1 MLSWLAENGGTIGV
15 LVLLLLVVGGIIAG
29 ILRDRRKGKSSCG
42 SNCSGC
48 PMGGSCHPK
57 KKRLHRP
64 AGGTRLLLVFLL
76 LRSRFSARQ
85 GASNRPG
92 MLSAL
97 HLPTIRRRG
106 NCKTA
111 RNMLK

>member
-42 SNCSGC
+42 SNCSSC

-57 KKRLHRP
+57 NSDFTGQQGAP
-64 AGGTRLLLVFLL
+64 ASCWFFCCSAADSPPDREPPTVRECS
-76 LRSRFSARQ
+76 LRSICPRSGG
-85 GASNRPG
+85 GAIAKR
-92 MLSAL
+92 
-97 HLPTIRRRG
+97 HEI
-106 NCKTA
+106 C
-111 RNMLK
+111 

>member
-48 PMGGSCHPK
+48 PMGGSCHP
-57 KKRLHRP
+57 
-64 AGGTRLLLVFLL
+64 T
-76 LRSRFSARQ
+76 
-85 GASNRPG
+85 
-92 MLSAL
+92 
-97 HLPTIRRRG
+97 T
-106 NCKTA
+106 
-111 RNMLK
+111 

>member
-57 KKRLHRP
+57 K
-64 AGGTRLLLVFLL
+64 
-76 LRSRFSARQ
+76 
-85 GASNRPG
+85 
-92 MLSAL
+92 
-97 HLPTIRRRG
+97 
-106 NCKTA
+106 
-111 RNMLK
+111 

>member
-42 SNCSGC
+42 SNCSSC

-57 KKRLHRP
+57 
-64 AGGTRLLLVFLL
+64 
-76 LRSRFSARQ
+76 
-85 GASNRPG
+85 N
-92 MLSAL
+92 
-97 HLPTIRRRG
+97 
-106 NCKTA
+106 
-111 RNMLK
+111 